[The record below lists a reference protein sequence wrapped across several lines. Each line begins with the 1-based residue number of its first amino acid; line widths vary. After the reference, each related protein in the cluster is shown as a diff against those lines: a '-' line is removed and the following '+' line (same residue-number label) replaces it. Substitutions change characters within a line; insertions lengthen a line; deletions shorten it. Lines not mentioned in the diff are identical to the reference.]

1 MKKLLVI
8 LVVCCLLLLAIPVS
22 NLFAN
27 APDTPLATL
36 ETQDARLAEVAHIFA
51 GKCASCHVAAAERPW
66 YAGLPV
72 AKGLVDADVAA
83 GLRAVDLLADL
94 TPEASEPVN
103 EVALAKIEHATRQGI
118 MPPGRFK
125 ALHWGAGLTGEERQ
139 RILDWVAEV
148 RAANY
153 RVDGVA
159 ENHANAAV
167 QPLPRNWITDAAK
180 VALGKD
186 LYHDVRLSGDNTLSC
201 ATCHGLDDG
210 GCDQLPVSVG
220 IGGQKGPIN
229 APTVYNSAF
238 QFAMFWDG
246 RMSTLAE
253 QAGGPVENPLEMGAK
268 WADVLPK
275 LAADPEFMAKFSA
288 VYPELNDA
296 NVRDAIA
303 EFEKSLLTPNSPFD
317 RFLRGDAS
325 ALSDK
330 AKHGYE
336 LFVEHGCVACHT
348 GKILGGQSY
357 EPMGYRKDY
366 FGNLSRA
373 LTGAD
378 AGRYNVTKNE
388 ADRGKFKVP
397 TLLNV
402 ALTHPYFHD
411 AATDNLR
418 EAVAIM
424 AEYNAGVN
432 LNDGDPDDLTAFL
445 ESLTGEMPAQSLAM
459 NFN

>member
-1 MKKLLVI
+1 MKKLLI
-8 LVVCCLLLLAIPVS
+8 LLALCCIVLLAFPVS
-22 NLFAN
+22 NLLAG
-27 APDTPLATL
+27 APDTPLAKL
-36 ETQDARLAEVAHIFA
+36 DTQDAQLAEVAHILA
-51 GKCASCHVAAAERPW
+51 QNCASCHVDSAPHPW
-66 YAGLPV
+66 YAGFPV
-72 AKGLVDADVAA
+72 AGGMVKADVAA
-83 GLRAVDLLADL
+83 GLRAVNLLAAL
-94 TPEASEPVN
+94 TPADGVPVN
-103 EVALAKIEHATRQGI
+103 EVALAKIEHATAQNL

-125 ALHWGAGLTGEERQ
+125 ALHWGTGLSDAERQ
-139 RILDWVAEV
+139 LISDWVAGV

-159 ENHANAAV
+159 PAFANAPV
-167 QPLPRNWITDAAK
+167 QPLPRNAVYDAAK
-180 VALGKD
+180 MDLGNA

-201 ATCHGLDDG
+201 ATCHGLEDG
-210 GCDQLPVSVG
+210 GCDQLPVSKG
-220 IGGQKGPIN
+220 IAGQMGPIN
-229 APTVYNSAF
+229 APTVFNSAY

-246 RMSTLAE
+246 RMSTLKE

-296 NVRDAIA
+296 NIRDAIA
-303 EFEKSLLTPNSPFD
+303 EFERSLVTTNSPFD
-317 RFLRGDAS
+317 RYLRGDDT
-325 ALSDK
+325 ALSAD
-330 AKHGYE
+330 AKRGYE
-336 LFVEHGCVACHT
+336 LFVQNGCAACHT

-357 EPMGYRKDY
+357 EPMGYREDY
-366 FGNLSRA
+366 FGNLDRP
-373 LTGAD
+373 LTDAD
-378 AGRYNVTKNE
+378 AGRYNFTKNE

-424 AEYNAGVN
+424 AEYNAGVA
-432 LNDGDPDDLTAFL
+432 LSDSELDALTAFL
-445 ESLTGEMPAQSLAM
+445 ESLTGEYQGKTLTDAV
-459 NFN
+459 

>member
-1 MKKLLVI
+1 MKKLFI
-8 LVVCCLLLLAIPVS
+8 LLIVCCVLALAFPVS
-22 NLFAN
+22 NLLAG
-27 APDTPLATL
+27 APDTPLASL
-36 ETQDARLAEVAHIFA
+36 ETQDARLAQVAHIFA
-51 GKCASCHVAAAERPW
+51 EKCSNCHVEAAARPW

-72 AKGLVDADVAA
+72 ASAMVQADTTA
-83 GLRAVDLLADL
+83 GLRAVDLLAAL
-94 TPEASEPVN
+94 TPENGAPVG
-103 EVALAKIEHATRQGI
+103 EVALAKIEHAIAQDL
-118 MPPGRFK
+118 MPPARFK
-125 ALHWGAGLTGEERQ
+125 AVHWGTGLSDSERELIAG
-139 RILDWVAEV
+139 WVAEV

-159 ENHANAAV
+159 EAYASGPV
-167 QPLPRNWITDAAK
+167 QPLPRNRVADAAK
-180 VALGKD
+180 VNLGNA

-201 ATCHGLDDG
+201 ASCHGLDEG
-210 GCDQLPVSVG
+210 GCDQLPVSEG
-220 IGGQKGPIN
+220 IAGQKGPIN
-229 APTVYNSAF
+229 APTVFNSAY

-246 RMSTLAE
+246 RMSTLKE

-275 LAADPEFMAKFSA
+275 LAADPAFMAQFSA
-288 VYPELNDA
+288 IYPELNDE

-303 EFEKSLLTPNSPFD
+303 EFEKSLVTPDSPFD
-317 RFLRGDAS
+317 RFLRGEES
-325 ALSDK
+325 ALSDE
-330 AKHGYE
+330 AKHGYT
-336 LFVEHGCVACHT
+336 LFVESGCAACHT

-366 FGNLSRA
+366 FGSLKRE
-373 LTGAD
+373 LTDAD
-378 AGRYNVTKNE
+378 AGRYNFTKNE

-424 AEYNAGVN
+424 VEYNAGIT
-432 LNDGDPDDLTAFL
+432 LGDGDLDALTAFL
-445 ESLTGEMPAQSLAM
+445 ESLTGKYDGKPLVDAV
-459 NFN
+459 